1 MKNKVFLQGL
11 RDGFPIGL
19 GYFAVAFSLGI
30 VAKNAGLN
38 PFQGF
43 MASALNMASA
53 GEYQLFT
60 SIQTGVTYAEVALA
74 TLIVNARYFLMS
86 CSLSQRFSPET
97 KFFHRFLVGFALTDE
112 LFGIAIGR
120 EGPLDPKYSYGAFV
134 VAIPLWSIGT
144 ALGIVAGTYLPV
156 RLVSALSVSL
166 YGMFLAIIIP
176 PARKNFA
183 IACAVVASFFLSYAG
198 SRLPFVRDVS
208 ESTRTIVLTVLI
220 SAVLALVKP
229 VHGDGEEKKGAGSR

>member
-1 MKNKVFLQGL
+1 MKNRIFLQGL
-11 RDGFPIGL
+11 RDGIPIGL

-60 SIQTGVTYAEVALA
+60 SIQAGVTYVELALA

-86 CSLSQRFSPET
+86 CSLSQRFSPDT
-97 KFFHRFLVGFALTDE
+97 KFYHRFLVGFALTDE

-120 EGPLDPKYSYGAFV
+120 EGPLNPKYSYGAFV
-134 VAIPLWSIGT
+134 VAIPLWSVGT

-156 RLVSALSVSL
+156 RIVSALSVSL

-183 IACAVVASFFLSYAG
+183 IASGVVVSFALSFLCSKI
-198 SRLPFVRDVS
+198 PFVKDIS

-220 SAVLALVKP
+220 SSVLALIKP
-229 VHGDGEEKKGAGSR
+229 IGDENEVEDKK